1 MKRGR
6 GLQLFRDLH
15 TPLVHL
21 VGDHLKGRVETR
33 AGHLGLNRELDHVWI
48 SMDPGLSVR
57 VMISVNT
64 FSIRNAA
71 AGFDPVVRLGVMRGT
86 WDSLPERGINECHR
100 FSYEEISGIGE
111 VDFLPMERVFLESMI
126 LDRVHQAILLEAW
139 GTPYHREISG
149 IHQIHS
155 RRGSCAVPDSI
166 EGRDGALRFYFREEQ
181 RMETLLFKFCGQ

>member
-100 FSYEEISGIGE
+100 FSYEEIPGIGE

>member
-6 GLQLFRDLH
+6 GLQLFRDLR

-33 AGHLGLNRELDHVWI
+33 ADRLGRNRELDHVWI

-57 VMISVNT
+57 VMVSVNT

-71 AGFDPVVRLGVMRGT
+71 AGFDPRVRLGLMRGT
-86 WDSLPERGINECHR
+86 WDRLPERGINECHR
-100 FSYEEISGIGE
+100 FGYDEIPGIGA

-139 GTPYHREISG
+139 GTPYHRDISG

-155 RRGSCAVPDSI
+155 RRGSYAVSESI

-181 RMETLLFKFCGQ
+181 RMETLLLKFCGQ

>member
-33 AGHLGLNRELDHVWI
+33 ADRLSRNRELDHVWI

-57 VMISVNT
+57 VMVSVNT

-71 AGFDPVVRLGVMRGT
+71 AGFDPRVRLGLMRGT
-86 WDSLPERGINECHR
+86 WDRLPERGINECHR
-100 FSYEEISGIGE
+100 FSYEEIPGIGA

-155 RRGSCAVPDSI
+155 RRGSCAVPESI
-166 EGRDGALRFYFREEQ
+166 EGRDGALTFYFREEQ